1 MIDES
6 RQRSQAKC
14 NHKKIYVHNKWTDQK
29 KETLIQI
36 FIVGEKRFSAKS
48 YYALTKSLA
57 KLVISLLMFKA
68 NFPKPCKRIG
78 IRWFSQ
84 DLLFIRH

>member
-1 MIDES
+1 MKADKEVKQNAITK
-6 RQRSQAKC
+6 RYMFINMNRS
-14 NHKKIYVHNKWTDQK
+14 K

-57 KLVISLLMFKA
+57 RLVISLLMFKA
-68 NFPKPCKRIG
+68 NFPEPCKRIG
-78 IRWFSQ
+78 SG
-84 DLLFIRH
+84 